1 MEQAKTLWKV
11 RFTHE
16 FKELKDR
23 VQKLEAMLDKYSKNE
38 LDFTPNC
45 SFELLSAQLGAMK
58 AYLNILIIRAKI
70 ENIDI

>member
-11 RFTHE
+11 RFTNE
-16 FKELKDR
+16 FMDLKER
-23 VQKLEAMLDKYSKNE
+23 TQKLEAMLDKYSKNE

-58 AYLNILIIRAKI
+58 AYLNILIIRAEI